1 MNKRLLAIDMD
12 DKALQCRFLITRL
25 LSVCSERGVE
35 PNKLLK
41 GTKLFIDD
49 IQDDSGSFSAKTL
62 LTIID
67 NVLKTNIHQQ
77 VSFIIGRQLFNRHTN
92 GSLAT
97 INHCKT
103 LKQVIAEI
111 ARQPMLYCPLFS
123 LKIYRVQHQVHLQ
136 CIPAFGMTAQQYQFC
151 CEIIAAAMK
160 GLFKRFVVDIN
171 PIAFHFP
178 YHRPAHIEQY
188 QHHLGL
194 KTCFTEH
201 LFLMSFDKGYF
212 MKIVDS
218 SIIRKVDN
226 SRDNSPVTHV
236 GLLYYITRY
245 LTSYPNSGLAEVATH
260 LSISPATL
268 KRKLKQHKTSFQQ
281 FQDLQKAQRAV
292 FQLLINND
300 KNTAIAS
307 NLKFEDINNFRRSF
321 KRWTGQTPS
330 QYKEHHSACCAQRQG
345 S

>member
-1 MNKRLLAIDMD
+1 MNKRLLAIDME

-25 LSVCSERGVE
+25 LNVCNERGVE
-35 PNKLLK
+35 SNKLLR
-41 GTKLFIDD
+41 GTKLFIEDLQKD
-49 IQDDSGSFSAKTL
+49 NGCFSAKTL

-77 VSFIIGRQLFNRHTN
+77 VSFIIGRQLFKVQDNN
-92 GSLAT
+92 SLIAL
-97 INHCKT
+97 NHCKT
-103 LKQVIAEI
+103 LEQVITII

-123 LKIYRVQHQVHLQ
+123 LKIYRVQHQIHLQ
-136 CIPAFGMTAQQYQFC
+136 CIPSFGMTAHQYQFC

-160 GLFKRFVVDIN
+160 GLFKRFVDDIN

-178 YHRPAHIEQY
+178 YRRPAYIEQY
-188 QHHLGL
+188 QQHLGL

-201 LFLMSFDKGYF
+201 LFLMSFDKEYF
-212 MKIVDS
+212 MKGADS
-218 SIIRKVDN
+218 LLLSKIN
-226 SRDNSPVTHV
+226 SKKDTSAITHV

-245 LTSYPNSGLAEVATH
+245 LKRFPNSGLADVATH

-281 FQDLQKAQRAV
+281 LQDVKKAQQAV
-292 FQLLINND
+292 FRLLINND
-300 KNTAIAS
+300 KNTTIAS
-307 NLKFEDINNFRRSF
+307 NLQFEDINNFRRSF

-330 QYKEHHSACCAQRQG
+330 QYKDHHPACCAQRQG
-345 S
+345 